1 MIPYEFV
8 WFMSCWVKKGPVRQ
22 TLKNTI
28 NIEMT
33 EQGKV
38 SETKVT
44 EHDKNRNDRN
54 MINNAHYKST
64 EMSKSNLQLS
74 H

>member
-8 WFMSCWVKKGPVRQ
+8 WFMSCWVKKGPVRL

-28 NIEMT
+28 SIEMT

-38 SETKVT
+38 RGTKVI
-44 EHDKNRNDRN
+44 EHDKNTNNRN
-54 MINNAHYKST
+54 MITNVHYKFT
-64 EMSKSNLQLS
+64 KMSKSNLHLS